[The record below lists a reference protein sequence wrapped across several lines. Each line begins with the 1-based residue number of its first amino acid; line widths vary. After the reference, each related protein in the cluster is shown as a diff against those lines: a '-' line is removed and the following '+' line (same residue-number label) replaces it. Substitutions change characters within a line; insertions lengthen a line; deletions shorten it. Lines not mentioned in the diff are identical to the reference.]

1 MYLLFYGHVVQ
12 ELDERCDKV
21 LNIAAFCCKVAAY
34 DISVVRHMN
43 ISAELQIRRFIL
55 HTVLCEVPF
64 TYGHFLESMMYNNFV
79 GICLLLLSKLQM
91 LSAAYCN
98 CIRCCLSPV
107 TCYFTLQGVIMLKHQ
122 CHWIQCYKLGCAHTN
137 TN

>member
-12 ELDERCDKV
+12 ELDQRCDKV

-55 HTVLCEVPF
+55 HTVLCEVPL

-98 CIRCCLSPV
+98 CIRVMSVSSHMLLHIARSHHAEAPV
-107 TCYFTLQGVIMLKHQ
+107 SLDSVLQVRMR
-122 CHWIQCYKLGCAHTN
+122 AH
-137 TN
+137 